1 MIRKFSGTNQETD
14 KMQTTDEYEQ
24 FLAELRRET
33 GVEAL
38 AADESGLASVRVDDK
53 YNLNLYFIEATGKIL
68 CFVEV
73 ATLPQDAPAAVYR
86 DLLAAGLFGAET
98 AGGYFA
104 VEKESGTVVYNY
116 VFDFDKAAADPGE
129 FARTLEG
136 ILALC
141 EAWDERIRGVLV
153 AEDASDAP
161 PDAIKA

>member
-1 MIRKFSGTNQETD
+1 
-14 KMQTTDEYEQ
+14 MQTTNDYEQ
-24 FLAELRRET
+24 FLAEVRKET
-33 GVEAL
+33 GIEAL

-53 YNLNLYFIEATGKIL
+53 YNLNLHFIEATGKIL

-73 ATLPQDAPAAVYR
+73 ATLPQDAPAAVYH
-86 DLLAAGLFGAET
+86 DLLSAGLFGAET

-116 VFDFDKAAADPGE
+116 LFDLEKAAAAPSE
-129 FARTLEG
+129 FVQALED

-141 EAWDERIRGVLV
+141 ATWDERIRGALI
-153 AEDASDAP
+153 AEDAPIAP

>member
-1 MIRKFSGTNQETD
+1 
-14 KMQTTDEYEQ
+14 MQTMEDYER
-24 FLAELRRET
+24 FLVEVCKET

-38 AADESGLASVRVDDK
+38 AADESGLASVRVDDR
-53 YNLNLYFIEATGKIL
+53 YNLNLHFIKATGKIL

-73 ATLPQDAPAAVYR
+73 ATLSQNAPAAVYR

-116 VFDFDKAAADPGE
+116 LFDFEKAVASPGE
-129 FARTLEG
+129 FVRTLEG
-136 ILALC
+136 ILTLC
-141 EAWDERIRGVLV
+141 DAWDERIRGALV
-153 AEDASDAP
+153 VEDAPDAP